1 MERNTNIPT
10 ISARIDKLSD
20 SGKTRAFASVVIGG
34 AFAIHGIRVVDS
46 DQGAFVAMPQDTF
59 KTKNGEVKY
68 QDRFHPVTAEARSA
82 LVNAVMDAYEQK
94 LEQEPEMDAPTR
106 GGMQMC

>member
-1 MERNTNIPT
+1 MERNTNIPA
-10 ISARIDKLSD
+10 ISARIDRLSG
-20 SGKTRAFASVVIGG
+20 SGKTRAYASVVIGG

-46 DQGAFVAMPQDTF
+46 DQGAFIAMPQDTF

-68 QDRFHPVTAEARSA
+68 QDRFHPITAEARSA

-94 LEQEPEMDAPTR
+94 LEQEPDMETPAR
-106 GGMQMC
+106 GGMEMC

>member
-46 DQGAFVAMPQDTF
+46 DQGAFVAMPQESF

-68 QDRFHPVTAEARSA
+68 QDRFHPVTAEARSE
-82 LVNAVMDAYEQK
+82 LVAAVLEAYEQK
-94 LEQEPEMDAPTR
+94 LEQEPEQDAPIR
-106 GGMQMC
+106 GGMRMC

>member
-10 ISARIDKLSD
+10 ISAKIDKLSD

-46 DQGAFVAMPQDTF
+46 DQGAFIAMPQDTF

-94 LEQEPEMDAPTR
+94 LEQEPEMETPAR
-106 GGMQMC
+106 SGMEMC